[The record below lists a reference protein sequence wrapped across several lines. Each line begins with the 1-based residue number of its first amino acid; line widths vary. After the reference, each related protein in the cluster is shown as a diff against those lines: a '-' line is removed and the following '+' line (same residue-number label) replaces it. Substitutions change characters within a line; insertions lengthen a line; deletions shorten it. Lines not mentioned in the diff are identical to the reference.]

1 MKVFISWSG
10 DISHDVA
17 LALREWLP
25 SVLQSVEPYVSSEDV
40 EKGARWS
47 AEVGRQLNETA
58 FGILCVTADNIGSAW
73 LNFEAGAL
81 SKSIDTSHVTPF
93 LLGLR
98 PAELTGP
105 LSQFQATL
113 PNVDDVTRLIKSL
126 NAATERPIDDSRLTE
141 SVQVWWPR
149 LEERLN
155 AISSKKAEPSGEP
168 KRNTD
173 EMVAELL
180 EITRGVQRRL
190 VTGGVSFLLRYDPE
204 TMTANPFG
212 VNLDAPI
219 EHLDLTVRSFNVLKR
234 NGIDTVGKLLKGTE
248 VAGYSNPA

>member
-1 MKVFISWSG
+1 
-10 DISHDVA
+10 
-17 LALREWLP
+17 
-25 SVLQSVEPYVSSEDV
+25 
-40 EKGARWS
+40 
-47 AEVGRQLNETA
+47 
-58 FGILCVTADNIGSAW
+58 
-73 LNFEAGAL
+73 
-81 SKSIDTSHVTPF
+81 
-93 LLGLR
+93 
-98 PAELTGP
+98 
-105 LSQFQATL
+105 
-113 PNVDDVTRLIKSL
+113 
-126 NAATERPIDDSRLTE
+126 
-141 SVQVWWPR
+141 
-149 LEERLN
+149 LN